1 MIDSHSA
8 NSLIDDNQDHILN
21 ETDDDDDENNLNDEL
36 IVKSINAANKRRKQ
50 NFIVL
55 NENNEEIKDGDE
67 NVLDETE
74 LIHDTTKRKRTNFY
88 DDEIET
94 INIRKTKTNVD
105 NRTTTNQTEDNNVSS
120 LSPTTTTITASTN
133 SIQSNPLKK
142 FKQISSSTSS
152 ATDSLG
158 LVTQKMLDSQVNSSY
173 ANKNNISIYDIK
185 VRNWGFIFFKQLW
198 GISC

>member
-21 ETDDDDDENNLNDEL
+21 ETDDDDDENNINDEL

-55 NENNEEIKDGDE
+55 NENNEEIKNGDE
-67 NVLDETE
+67 NDLDETE
-74 LIHDTTKRKRTNFY
+74 LIHDNAKRKRTNFY

-94 INIRKTKTNVD
+94 INIRKTKTNID
-105 NRTTTNQTEDNNVSS
+105 NRTTTNQTEDNNVS

-142 FKQISSSTSS
+142 LKQISSSSS
-152 ATDSLG
+152 TTDSLG
-158 LVTQKMLDSQVNSSY
+158 LVTQKILDSQVNSSY

-185 VRNWGFIFFKQLW
+185 VSNLSLIFF
-198 GISC
+198 